1 MSIIKESD
9 IPKVTPVVVRT
20 KAEIMQVIR
29 DNLENFKL
37 FGVIE
42 VGLFGSFVRE
52 EATKQSDSESYLI
65 RTKQQEEL
73 DITIAKDIIK
83 QYPNKFQHIAIA
95 EVKDIISA
103 SDRALELG
111 SNSENISPTDYVT
124 NIINRSV
131 PQQNKDKNQ
140 LTFE

>member
-9 IPKVTPVVVRT
+9 IPQVTPVVVRI

-111 SNSENISPTDYVT
+111 SNSE
-124 NIINRSV
+124 
-131 PQQNKDKNQ
+131 
-140 LTFE
+140 